1 MNISKRHI
9 SLIGM
14 LVVFTLFGV
23 GTAFGSTIEGRI
35 QGLQCV
41 LQGKLCPVDNQ
52 DPHIAAE
59 KNFVVV
65 TGSDSYFLIPNV
77 DRAILARHLMSK
89 VRVSGETSSK
99 YKSIKA
105 DRFEVQVN
113 GKWKTAWTQ
122 EMEDRARRELN
133 QGG

>member
-14 LVVFTLFGV
+14 LVVFTLLGV

-65 TGSDSYFLIPNV
+65 TGPDSYFLIPNV

-113 GKWKTAWTQ
+113 GKWKTTWTQ

>member
-1 MNISKRHI
+1 
-9 SLIGM
+9 
-14 LVVFTLFGV
+14 
-23 GTAFGSTIEGRI
+23 
-35 QGLQCV
+35 

-59 KNFVVV
+59 TNFVVV

>member
-14 LVVFTLFGV
+14 LVVFTLLGV

-65 TGSDSYFLIPNV
+65 TGPDSYFLIPNV

>member
-1 MNISKRHI
+1 MKISKYRI
-9 SLIGM
+9 SLVSA
-14 LVVFTLFGV
+14 LVLFTLLGA
-23 GTAFGSTIEGRI
+23 GTAFGNTVEGRI

-41 LQGKLCPVDNQ
+41 LEAKLCPVDNQ

-65 TGSDSYFLIPNV
+65 TGPDSYYLIPNV
-77 DRAILARHLMSK
+77 DRAVLARHLMSK
-89 VRVSGETSSK
+89 VRVTGETSSK

-105 DRFEVQVN
+105 NRFEVQID

-122 EMEDRARRELN
+122 EMEDRERRELN
-133 QGG
+133 SGG

>member
-1 MNISKRHI
+1 MNISKYHI
-9 SLIGM
+9 GFIGA
-14 LVVFTLFGV
+14 LVLFTLLGV
-23 GTAFGSTIEGRI
+23 GTAFGSTVEGKI

-41 LQGKLCPVDNQ
+41 LEAKLCPVDNQ

-59 KNFVVV
+59 RNFVVV
-65 TGSDSYFLIPNV
+65 TGPDSYYLIPNV
-77 DRAILARHLMSK
+77 DRAVLARHLMSK
-89 VRVSGETSSK
+89 VRVTGETSSK

-122 EMEDRARRELN
+122 EMEDMERRGLN
-133 QGG
+133 SGG

>member
-1 MNISKRHI
+1 MNISIRYINLI
-9 SLIGM
+9 SA
-14 LVVFTLFGV
+14 LVVFTLLGV
-23 GTAFGSTIEGRI
+23 GTAFGGTVEGRI

-65 TGSDSYFLIPNV
+65 TGPGTYYLISNL
-77 DRAILARHLMSK
+77 DRAVLARHLMSK

-113 GKWKTAWTQ
+113 GKWKTTWTQ